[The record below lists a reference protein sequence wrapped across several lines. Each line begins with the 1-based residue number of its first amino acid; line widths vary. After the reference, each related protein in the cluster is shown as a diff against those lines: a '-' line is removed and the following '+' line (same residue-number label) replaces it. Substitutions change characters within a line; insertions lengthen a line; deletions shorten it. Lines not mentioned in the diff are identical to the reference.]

1 MCSLA
6 QGETESSKRWDSL
19 RDIQPSGAAW
29 VSAASPRVLTSAAE
43 TEGRAWTPAPLC
55 STWGGTKT
63 AVFGLTFLIIYNEM
77 AHE

>member
-29 VSAASPRVLTSAAE
+29 VSAASPRALTSAAE

-55 STWGGTKT
+55 STCGGGDQNSS
-63 AVFGLTFLIIYNEM
+63 VW
-77 AHE
+77 AHFSDYL